1 MKLIKSIGILACVCA
16 AFALAACATTGNRV
30 LGKMTPQQIKT
41 SFHKGMT
48 KKQVTAI
55 LGDPSKIVIN
65 ANSDDVW
72 TYSYKK
78 SKLTASDFIPIY
90 GSLHQTRKN
99 NTKHVVFL
107 FHNNRVVKYSQTSAK
122 GETTSGLW

>member
-16 AFALAACATTGNRV
+16 AISLAGCATTGNRA
-30 LGKMTPQQIKT
+30 LGKMTQQQVRT

-48 KKQVTAI
+48 KQQVTAI
-55 LGDPSKIVIN
+55 LGDPNKIVIN
-65 ANSDDVW
+65 ANQDDVW
-72 TYSYKK
+72 TYSFKK
-78 SKLTASDFIPIY
+78 SKLTGADFIPIY

-99 NTKHVVFL
+99 NTKMVVFL